1 MSSLGHRGP
10 DLEGRPR
17 GGRPGGESPLPSC
30 QRGLPPRRWRGKGIT
45 SLKPPAL
52 HLGLGGTGE
61 GSKGEPRGRRR
72 RWVEVGTQAK
82 PRRPGA
88 KRSWRAG
95 EEEEQVPVVQAVLS
109 PGRGWTLT
117 RESFDGLHRPVLVGA
132 VHEGIAGFDQELA
145 AVGDLVLRKHFLQVR
160 RGHALVEIA
169 DVQLVHGGGLG
180 QDAVPGKAER
190 TGAGGEPPRPR
201 REAAAADTN
210 FLCTPPLKLSGAGA
224 GRAAGGRAE
233 VAGEF
238 GEAREKCP
246 RRAGRRTTRRG
257 SFPSVR
263 NPSERAGVSR
273 FSAAALAPPLNK
285 IDLKKNGAEKKKK
298 KRQSHV
304 VKAPTHPAGEDPRR
318 LRALGPSNPAQ
329 PTKLPPGGGGLSTH
343 PPGKLGRRGLL
354 SCSSTCPLPL
364 PRIWPLGR
372 RPAPPTHPSPY
383 PGPSWGRVVQPK
395 ISLLLRRWVKCAVIF
410 HSSGLG
416 WGGVCPPYPS

>member
-1 MSSLGHRGP
+1 MLGGGGGVSSLGHRGP
-10 DLEGRPR
+10 DLERRPR
-17 GGRPGGESPLPSC
+17 GGRLGGEFPPSC
-30 QRGLPPRRWRGKGIT
+30 QRGLPSRRWGGTGIT

-88 KRSWRAG
+88 ERSWRAG

-160 RGHALVEIA
+160 GGHALVEIA

-180 QDAVPGKAER
+180 QDAVPGKAEQ

-298 KRQSHV
+298 AKPRGESPHPPCRGRP
-304 VKAPTHPAGEDPRR
+304 PTPQGPW
-318 LRALGPSNPAQ
+318 ALQSNPA
-329 PTKLPPGGGGLSTH
+329 
-343 PPGKLGRRGLL
+343 
-354 SCSSTCPLPL
+354 
-364 PRIWPLGR
+364 
-372 RPAPPTHPSPY
+372 
-383 PGPSWGRVVQPK
+383 
-395 ISLLLRRWVKCAVIF
+395 
-410 HSSGLG
+410 
-416 WGGVCPPYPS
+416 

>member
-298 KRQSHV
+298 KAKPRGESPHPPCRGRPPTPQGPWALQSSPAHQT
-304 VKAPTHPAGEDPRR
+304 PTRGGVGSQLTPRV
-318 LRALGPSNPAQ
+318 SWV
-329 PTKLPPGGGGLSTH
+329 GGGCF
-343 PPGKLGRRGLL
+343 RVALL
-354 SCSSTCPLPL
+354 
-364 PRIWPLGR
+364 
-372 RPAPPTHPSPY
+372 APSPFQES
-383 PGPSWGRVVQPK
+383 GP
-395 ISLLLRRWVKCAVIF
+395 
-410 HSSGLG
+410 
-416 WGGVCPPYPS
+416 